1 VRKGNVREP
10 RIRHVVRD
18 FGIPALDLDAEQRLG
33 HNSYV
38 AEEAG
43 CSDSYA
49 GYNLIVD
56 TRSVDGMVN
65 VGVPD
70 DLGLGAIQ

>member
-1 VRKGNVREP
+1 MRKGNVREP
-10 RIRHVVRD
+10 RIRHVGRD

-49 GYNLIVD
+49 DYTLIVD

-65 VGVPD
+65 VGVPVD
-70 DLGLGAIQ
+70 SGLGATQ

>member
-18 FGIPALDLDAEQRLG
+18 FGIPALDLGVEQHLG

-38 AEEAG
+38 AEAG

-49 GYNLIVD
+49 GYTLIVD

-70 DLGLGAIQ
+70 DSGLGATQ